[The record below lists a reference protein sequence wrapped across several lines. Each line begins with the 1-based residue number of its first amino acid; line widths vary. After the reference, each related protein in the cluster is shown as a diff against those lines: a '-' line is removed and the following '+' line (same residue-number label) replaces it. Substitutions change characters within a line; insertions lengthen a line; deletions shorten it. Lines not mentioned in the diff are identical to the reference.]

1 MNPSFVVG
9 LLAFLACFWLGN
21 AGSSPKACPPIKK
34 LFCPKYTRIQFDNG
48 DRPRLMSCAYSCDPS
63 APHSCYFIEREE
75 SDCWNMDNARKGR
88 CYNGICLDEATL
100 AIRTA
105 NLRAVDMRT
114 VELCKRGADML
125 YNSEGVFG
133 CVYRCMEPPTRIVN
147 RPDLHPCLIP
157 SVRGKC
163 SFNKCK

>member
-105 NLRAVDMRT
+105 NLRAVEQRGSFR
-114 VELCKRGADML
+114 VRVPLHGASHSNCKPSG
-125 YNSEGVFG
+125 SSPV
-133 CVYRCMEPPTRIVN
+133 
-147 RPDLHPCLIP
+147 PDSIC
-157 SVRGKC
+157 
-163 SFNKCK
+163 

>member
-34 LFCPKYTRIQFDNG
+34 LFCPKYTRIQ
-48 DRPRLMSCAYSCDPS
+48 
-63 APHSCYFIEREE
+63 
-75 SDCWNMDNARKGR
+75 NMDNARKGR